1 MDNIIDVGRLWQIIK
16 RNVLLMTL
24 LGIAAGGIAYGIA
37 THVMQPQYRATVA
50 LLVNRKTTSGQ
61 QGVQLGDQQADVQLI
76 QTYKDILTRPIILN
90 EAIKRLEL
98 PTKVEKV
105 PRLPAKHMTDAF
117 GQTVEITA
125 AQPTQ
130 YKWRASK
137 YVDSHLTA
145 KQLVRMVNVSS
156 LTNSQVFSI
165 NVDAS
170 NPTAA
175 RDIANAIADAFQA
188 KILDIMAVSNVSIV
202 SRATRPTEPAAPNK
216 QLMVLVGLVAGVG
229 LGLVIGVIRE
239 LTDRT
244 IKTETFMTDEWGLTN
259 LGTITGIG
267 RLKERRVMLNE
278 QGVSRIKQ
286 RI

>member
-1 MDNIIDVGRLWQIIK
+1 MDNIVDVGRLWQIIK
-16 RNVLLMTL
+16 RSALLMML
-24 LGIAAGGIAYGIA
+24 LGVASGGIAYGIA

-50 LLVNRKTTSGQ
+50 LLVNRKTASGQ

-90 EAIKRLEL
+90 DAIKRLEL
-98 PTKVEKV
+98 PIKVEKV
-105 PRLPAKHMTDAF
+105 PRQPAKHTTDAF
-117 GQTVEITA
+117 GRTVEITA
-125 AQPTQ
+125 AQPAQ
-130 YKWRASK
+130 YEWRASK
-137 YVDSHLTA
+137 YADSQLTT
-145 KQLVRMVNVSS
+145 KPLVRMVNVSS

-202 SRATRPTEPAAPNK
+202 SRATRTTEPAAPNE
-216 QLMVLVGLVAGVG
+216 QLMVLAGLVAGVG
-229 LGLVIGVIRE
+229 FGLAIGLVRE
-239 LTDRT
+239 ITDRT
-244 IKTETFMTDEWGLTN
+244 IKTETFLANELGLTN

-267 RLKERRVMLNE
+267 RIKERRVILNE
-278 QGVSRIKQ
+278 QGISRIKQ

>member
-1 MDNIIDVGRLWQIIK
+1 MDNIVDVGRLWQIIK
-16 RNVLLMTL
+16 RNALLMAL
-24 LGIAAGGIAYGIA
+24 LGVASGSIAYGIA
-37 THVMQPQYRATVA
+37 THVMQPQYRATAA
-50 LLVNRKTTSGQ
+50 LLVNRKATSGQ

-90 EAIKRLEL
+90 DAIKRLEL

-105 PRLPAKHMTDAF
+105 PRQPAKHMTDAF
-117 GQTVEITA
+117 GRTVEITA
-125 AQPTQ
+125 AQPAQ
-130 YKWRASK
+130 YEWRASK
-137 YVDSHLTA
+137 YVDSQLTT

-202 SRATRPTEPAAPNK
+202 SRATRPTEPSAPNK
-216 QLMVLVGLVAGVG
+216 QLMVLAGLVVGVG
-229 LGLVIGVIRE
+229 LGLVIGVVRE

-244 IKTETFMTDEWGLTN
+244 IKTETFMTDELGLTN

-267 RLKERRVMLNE
+267 RLKERRVMLSE

>member
-125 AQPTQ
+125 AQPAQ

-170 NPTAA
+170 NPT
-175 RDIANAIADAFQA
+175 
-188 KILDIMAVSNVSIV
+188 AVSNVSIV

-244 IKTETFMTDEWGLTN
+244 IKTETFMTDELGLTN

>member
-24 LGIAAGGIAYGIA
+24 LGITSGGIAYGIA
-37 THVMQPQYRATVA
+37 TYAMQPQYRATVA
-50 LLVNRKTTSGQ
+50 LLVNRKATSGQ

-90 EAIKRLEL
+90 DAIKRLEL

-117 GQTVEITA
+117 GRTVEITA
-125 AQPTQ
+125 AQPAQ

-175 RDIANAIADAFQA
+175 RDIANAIADAFQS

-202 SRATRPTEPAAPNK
+202 SRATCPTEPAAPNK
-216 QLMVLVGLVAGVG
+216 QLMVLAGLVAGVG

-244 IKTETFMTDEWGLTN
+244 IKTETFMTDELGLTN

-267 RLKERRVMLNE
+267 RLKERRVMLSE

>member
-24 LGIAAGGIAYGIA
+24 LGITSGGIAYGIA
-37 THVMQPQYRATVA
+37 TYAMQPQYRATVA
-50 LLVNRKTTSGQ
+50 LLVNRKATSGQ

-90 EAIKRLEL
+90 DAIKRLEL

-105 PRLPAKHMTDAF
+105 PHMTDAF
-117 GQTVEITA
+117 GRTVEITA
-125 AQPTQ
+125 AQPAQ

-175 RDIANAIADAFQA
+175 RDIANAIADAFQS

-216 QLMVLVGLVAGVG
+216 QLMVLAGLVAGVG

-244 IKTETFMTDEWGLTN
+244 IKTETFMTDELGLTN

-267 RLKERRVMLNE
+267 RLKERRVMLSE